1 MIESL
6 KMTNKMKI
14 KYNMTLTE
22 DRFKDCQLLGIF
34 CLLGRWRAII
44 TLLQVVYDQLFTV
57 SQSAS
62 VLYKTDISKL
72 YTDWLMSN
80 NKLVVACFECI
91 ENCLGVLYVGTNN
104 DVRKFPESG
113 RFDFVR
119 FRGSGQLR
127 LRARGGNRLI
137 GSTEKRK

>member
-22 DRFKDCQLLGIF
+22 DRFKDCQQLGIF

-91 ENCLGVLYVGTNN
+91 ENCLGYCTLEQTTT
-104 DVRKFPESG
+104 SG
-113 RFDFVR
+113 NFRNLADSISCDFGDRVN
-119 FRGSGQLR
+119 FG
-127 LRARGGNRLI
+127 
-137 GSTEKRK
+137 